1 MEVAWREAR
10 LLGRKRKFAAS
21 TLSFTPCTCL
31 SQLLLLSLIFSYIT
45 MHEHDEEKTPT
56 VEDFRI
62 RAMATACGV
71 ATYDLEY
78 AHEKQSTHPSALTT
92 EFIGTAVASQ
102 RPARS
107 RVR

>member
-1 MEVAWREAR
+1 MVVAWREAR
-10 LLGRKRKFAAS
+10 LLGRKRKFAPS

-31 SQLLLLSLIFSYIT
+31 SQLLLLSLIFSNIT
-45 MHEHDEEKTPT
+45 MHEQAKQITPT
-56 VEDFRI
+56 VEHFRI
-62 RAMATACGV
+62 RAMAIACG
-71 ATYDLEY
+71 AAAYDFED